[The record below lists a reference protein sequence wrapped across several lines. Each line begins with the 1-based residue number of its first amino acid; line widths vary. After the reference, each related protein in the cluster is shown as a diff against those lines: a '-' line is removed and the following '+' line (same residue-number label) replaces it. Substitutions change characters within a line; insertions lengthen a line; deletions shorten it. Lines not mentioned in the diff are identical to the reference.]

1 VIRYLYKALSRT
13 KEAAEANVPVRKI
26 AMRASVENGLV
37 VIDSGIGMGRTLF
50 RAVEIQFCE

>member
-1 VIRYLYKALSRT
+1 MIRYLYKALSRT

-37 VIDSGIGMGRTLF
+37 GIDSGMGMGRTLF

>member
-1 VIRYLYKALSRT
+1 MALSRT

-37 VIDSGIGMGRTLF
+37 GFDLWIGIGLTLF

>member
-1 VIRYLYKALSRT
+1 MALSRT

-37 VIDSGIGMGRTLF
+37 GFDLGMGMGLGLTLF